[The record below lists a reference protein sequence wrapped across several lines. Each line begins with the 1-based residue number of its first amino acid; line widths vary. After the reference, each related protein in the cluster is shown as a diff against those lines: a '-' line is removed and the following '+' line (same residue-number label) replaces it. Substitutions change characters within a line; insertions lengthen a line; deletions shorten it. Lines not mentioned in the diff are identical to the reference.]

1 MKKINILLSLAFMLL
16 VSGIV
21 SGQTTSTVTDN
32 EGITYK
38 TVTIGSQEWMAENLR
53 VTRYNN
59 GDDIVTGKDLSQW
72 QVADE
77 GFWTYFDNN
86 TENDEKYG
94 KLYNWYAVNDVRGVC
109 PDGWRVPTDNDWQI
123 LVEHIDSK
131 SWGNNNSA
139 GTKLKSKR
147 QVNSPLGGEFNTSEH
162 PRWDSHTKRYGTDN
176 YLFNALPGG
185 YFSMGNSF
193 SQMGQWA
200 YFWSATEAP
209 NSQIWARTLLFSHRG
224 ISRSTYPKEAGLSI
238 RCVKGTSAI
247 LQVPQ
252 IETHA
257 ATNIATTSAVLT
269 GKATAIGSSAISQ
282 RGFVI
287 GTSENPTI
295 ANNLTILVS
304 GSGMGIFSETVTI
317 LAPSNKYWIRAYATN
332 DNGTAYGTQKQIITP
347 SFIELPNVS
356 TTQITNTTAIS
367 AETGGFIS
375 SIGGDPVVQRG
386 MVWSTYEDPTTDD
399 NEGITIEGAGEGKFT
414 SKLTNLTPE
423 TTYYV
428 RAYATNAAGTAYG
441 DNEIFETV
449 ESSSFTLTLTTNN
462 PNWGTTQGE
471 GSYEAGVEVNVNATP
486 ETDYEFVNWT
496 NELDIVSTDASFTYT
511 MPAENV
517 TLTANFK
524 EVAAPTYTLS
534 LEVTPTS
541 TGTVTGNG
549 EYEEGEEVNVTA
561 TPATGYEFVNWTN
574 GLDIVSTD
582 ASFTYTMPAEDVT
595 LTANFEIIVVPT
607 YTLTLAENPASTG
620 TVTGNGNYEAG
631 ETITITATPATGYE
645 FINWTNGLDIVS
657 TDASYTYTMPAESVT
672 LTANFEVIVVPT
684 YTLTLAVNPA
694 STGTVTGNGSYE
706 AGETITI
713 TATPATGYE
722 FVNWTNGL
730 DIVSTDAS
738 YTYIMPVENAT
749 LTANFEAIV
758 VPTYTLTLAVNPA
771 STGTVTGNGNY
782 EAGETITITAT
793 PATGYEFINWTNGL
807 DIVSTNASYTYIMPV
822 ENVTL
827 TANFEAQNTG
837 NDGEPCPDAPVAT
850 DYDGNTY
857 NTILMGSQCWFGKN
871 LRTTHYSNGDAITK
885 DTDWA
890 GATSGVYGVYPHSNI
905 DGFSTDEEV
914 LNAYGALYNWYSTA
928 DARNICP
935 DGWRV
940 ATNDDWSQLTN
951 YIATK
956 NNVDI
961 GKQLKSCRQLDHPN
975 GGACNT
981 NEHPRWDYNATNYG
995 TDDFNFSALPSGFR
1009 DENGAFYQ
1017 VGIISFWWTSTEND
1031 AAKAHDREM
1040 KNSTND
1046 IKAQKTLKKFGL
1058 SVRCVK
1064 E

>member
-1 MKKINILLSLAFMLL
+1 
-16 VSGIV
+16 
-21 SGQTTSTVTDN
+21 
-32 EGITYK
+32 
-38 TVTIGSQEWMAENLR
+38 
-53 VTRYNN
+53 
-59 GDDIVTGKDLSQW
+59 
-72 QVADE
+72 
-77 GFWTYFDNN
+77 
-86 TENDEKYG
+86 
-94 KLYNWYAVNDVRGVC
+94 
-109 PDGWRVPTDNDWQI
+109 
-123 LVEHIDSK
+123 
-131 SWGNNNSA
+131 
-139 GTKLKSKR
+139 
-147 QVNSPLGGEFNTSEH
+147 
-162 PRWDSHTKRYGTDN
+162 
-176 YLFNALPGG
+176 
-185 YFSMGNSF
+185 
-193 SQMGQWA
+193 
-200 YFWSATEAP
+200 
-209 NSQIWARTLLFSHRG
+209 
-224 ISRSTYPKEAGLSI
+224 
-238 RCVKGTSAI
+238 
-247 LQVPQ
+247 
-252 IETHA
+252 
-257 ATNIATTSAVLT
+257 
-269 GKATAIGSSAISQ
+269 
-282 RGFVI
+282 
-287 GTSENPTI
+287 
-295 ANNLTILVS
+295 
-304 GSGMGIFSETVTI
+304 
-317 LAPSNKYWIRAYATN
+317 
-332 DNGTAYGTQKQIITP
+332 
-347 SFIELPNVS
+347 
-356 TTQITNTTAIS
+356 
-367 AETGGFIS
+367 
-375 SIGGDPVVQRG
+375 
-386 MVWSTYEDPTTDD
+386 
-399 NEGITIEGAGEGKFT
+399 
-414 SKLTNLTPE
+414 
-423 TTYYV
+423 
-428 RAYATNAAGTAYG
+428 
-441 DNEIFETV
+441 
-449 ESSSFTLTLTTNN
+449 
-462 PNWGTTQGE
+462 
-471 GSYEAGVEVNVNATP
+471 
-486 ETDYEFVNWT
+486 
-496 NELDIVSTDASFTYT
+496 

-657 TDASYTYTMPAESVT
+657 TDASYTY
-672 LTANFEVIVVPT
+672 
-684 YTLTLAVNPA
+684 
-694 STGTVTGNGSYE
+694 
-706 AGETITI
+706 
-713 TATPATGYE
+713 
-722 FVNWTNGL
+722 
-730 DIVSTDAS
+730 
-738 YTYIMPVENAT
+738 IMPVENAT
-749 LTANFEAIV
+749 LTANFEVIV